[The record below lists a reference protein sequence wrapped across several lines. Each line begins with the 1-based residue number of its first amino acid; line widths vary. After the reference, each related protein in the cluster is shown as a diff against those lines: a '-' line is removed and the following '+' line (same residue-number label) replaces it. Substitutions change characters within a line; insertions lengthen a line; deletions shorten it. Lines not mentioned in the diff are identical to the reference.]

1 MGISHVIVDEVHER
15 DMNVRESSNQ
25 NACWVYVMSCVIIHH
40 SFHDDLFAG

>member
-25 NACWVYVMSCVIIHH
+25 NACWMSCVIIHH
-40 SFHDDLFAG
+40 SFYDDLFAG